1 MTMHLIY
8 PSLARLLS
16 KRTEPP
22 RASLEPPS
30 AERTMGRGDAAV
42 SSRQKA
48 KRGGVVCCMKRA
60 VSLGTPTPQGK
71 DAFRRA
77 TKHHDDPALTN
88 AEGVASG
95 SSESRDGASKSVK
108 DTGSSRCNV
117 QSALSFTITDR

>member
-1 MTMHLIY
+1 
-8 PSLARLLS
+8 
-16 KRTEPP
+16 
-22 RASLEPPS
+22 
-30 AERTMGRGDAAV
+30 MGRGDAAV

-95 SSESRDGASKSVK
+95 SSESRDGESKSSK
-108 DTGSSRCNV
+108 DTGSSKYNV
-117 QSALSFTITDR
+117 PSALSFTITNR

>member
-1 MTMHLIY
+1 
-8 PSLARLLS
+8 
-16 KRTEPP
+16 
-22 RASLEPPS
+22 
-30 AERTMGRGDAAV
+30 MGRGDAAV

-77 TKHHDDPALTN
+77 TKHDAALTN

-95 SSESRDGASKSVK
+95 SSESRDGASKSIK
-108 DTGSSRCNV
+108 DPGSSRYNV
-117 QSALSFTITDR
+117 PSALSFTITDR

>member
-1 MTMHLIY
+1 
-8 PSLARLLS
+8 
-16 KRTEPP
+16 
-22 RASLEPPS
+22 
-30 AERTMGRGDAAV
+30 MGRGDAAV

-48 KRGGVVCCMKRA
+48 KRSAIVCCMKRA

-77 TKHHDDPALTN
+77 TKHDAALTN

-108 DTGSSRCNV
+108 DPGSSRYNV
-117 QSALSFTITDR
+117 PSALSFTITTDSPPEAASPSRHPPFVISGTRI

>member
-1 MTMHLIY
+1 MHLIS
-8 PSLARLLS
+8 PSLANLLS
-16 KRTEPP
+16 ERTEPP

-30 AERTMGRGDAAV
+30 EERTMGRGDAAV

-48 KRGGVVCCMKRA
+48 KRSAIVCCMKRA

-77 TKHHDDPALTN
+77 TKHHDAALTN

-95 SSESRDGASKSVK
+95 SSESRDGASKSIK
-108 DTGSSRCNV
+108 DPGSSRYNV
-117 QSALSFTITDR
+117 PSALSLTITDR